1 MAMNGNVFY
10 RIIADIVLITHAA
23 FVVFVIFGL
32 VLIIYGGFRRWHWI
46 KNPWFRLGHLAA
58 IGVVVLQAWFGM
70 ICPLTTLEMALRE
83 RAGEVTYS
91 GSFVAHWVQRMLFY
105 EAPTWVFALCYTLFG
120 LLVIASWIA
129 FRPRPL
135 RLAAK
140 Q

>member
-70 ICPLTTLEMALRE
+70 ICPLTALEMALRE